1 MVITKPE
8 LYIDEYVDW
17 FRDVTGRV
25 ISLATMCRTII
36 RLGFTYKKVS
46 LLLAQTF
53 KLVVICSK
61 YTLEI
66 LHTFDLLKKS

>member
-1 MVITKPE
+1 MTKPE
-8 LYIDEYVDW
+8 LFIDEYIDW

-46 LLLAQTF
+46 LLTHLCLCTAHISDSF
-53 KLVVICSK
+53 MVV
-61 YTLEI
+61 YN
-66 LHTFDLLKKS
+66 

>member
-17 FRDVTGRV
+17 FDDVTERV
-25 ISLATMCRTII
+25 ISLATMCQTII
-36 RLGFTYKKVS
+36 CLGFTYKKVS
-46 LLLAQTF
+46 LLLAQKI
-53 KLVVICSK
+53 KLDVMCTK

-66 LHTFDLLKKS
+66 LHTFDLQEGI